1 MDFIFLL
8 IMALVPGL
16 VLALYIN
23 LMDPKEKKPLGIL
36 FQSVFWGVLSF
47 VISILLGILLHNITE
62 IEPKNVA
69 DQMIRAL
76 IFVGFVEEGSK
87 FIFVRGIL
95 FRSKHFYKPFDGIVF
110 SVMVGMGFATAENI
124 IYVLNGDGGTAIVRM
139 FTAVPAHA
147 VFGVIMGYFI
157 GEAKVFKS
165 SSGIFSFMGLFFASF
180 AHGYYDYF
188 LFLSFIPGIWLQAI
202 ISLVIIVII
211 THYIFRIRKDE
222 FIDPD

>member
-1 MDFIFLL
+1 
-8 IMALVPGL
+8 MAVVPGL
-16 VLALYIN
+16 ALALYIN
-23 LMDPKEKKPLGIL
+23 FKDPKETKPLGIL
-36 FQSVFWGVLSF
+36 FQSVLWGVLSF
-47 VISILLGILLHNITE
+47 VISILLGILLHNISE
-62 IEPKNVA
+62 IEPKNLA

-87 FIFVRGIL
+87 FLFIRGIL

-124 IYVLNGDGGTAIVRM
+124 VYVLNGDGGTAIVRM

-147 VFGVIMGYFI
+147 IFGVIMGYFI

-165 SSGIFSFMGLFFASF
+165 SSGLFSFMGLFFASF
-180 AHGYYDYF
+180 AHGYYDFF

-202 ISLVIIVII
+202 ISLFIIVII

-222 FIDPD
+222 IINPD

>member
-87 FIFVRGIL
+87 FIFIRGIL

-124 IYVLNGDGGTAIVRM
+124 IYVLNGDGGTAIERM

>member
-87 FIFVRGIL
+87 FIFIRGIL